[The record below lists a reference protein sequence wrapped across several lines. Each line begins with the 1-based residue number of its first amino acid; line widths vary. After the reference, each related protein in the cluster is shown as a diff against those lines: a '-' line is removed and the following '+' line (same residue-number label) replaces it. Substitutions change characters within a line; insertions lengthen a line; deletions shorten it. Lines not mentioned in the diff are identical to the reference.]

1 VGEMA
6 RYSIARLA
14 NKPVITDQGL
24 LLGEVTDLVVD
35 EISGKVISIII
46 RSNRGAADALLQKL
60 KRDRKGNVLIPY
72 STVKY
77 IREMIVVDERLLKV
91 YIATKG

>member
-1 VGEMA
+1 MA
-6 RYSIARLA
+6 RYSVSRLA
-14 NKPVITDQGL
+14 GKPIITDKGL
-24 LLGEVTDLVVD
+24 MLGEVTDLVVD
-35 EISGKVISIII
+35 EITGKMISLVI
-46 RSNRGAADALLQKL
+46 RSSRGAADALLQKL
-60 KRDRKGNVLIPY
+60 RRDRKGNILIPY